1 MQKMGDLIT
10 NKSIG
15 QEDQLNISNGSMSVL
30 ISSLALS
37 GSFLAKD
44 EAEIEFM
51 TWIVSRDQV
60 ILGMGT
66 VGFDLQDMPW
76 SKKEATFSKQKS
88 FLLNVIQRVK
98 SGVDLNLLKYEPK
111 FLQQNVEDFE
121 RMISSFLYS
130 HINLENSV
138 VWMPPK
144 EKQLKCEEHGV
155 FLHEHGCVVCND
167 K

>member
-1 MQKMGDLIT
+1 MGNLIT

-98 SGVDLNLLKYEPK
+98 SGVDLNLLKYEPC
-111 FLQQNVEDFE
+111 LLYTSPSPRDATLS
-121 RMISSFLYS
+121 RMPSSA
-130 HINLENSV
+130 
-138 VWMPPK
+138 
-144 EKQLKCEEHGV
+144 
-155 FLHEHGCVVCND
+155 
-167 K
+167 

>member
-1 MQKMGDLIT
+1 MGNLIT

-15 QEDQLNISNGSMSVL
+15 QEDYLNISNGSMSVL

-37 GSFLAKD
+37 GSHLAK
-44 EAEIEFM
+44 EETEIEFM
-51 TWIVSRDQV
+51 TWIVSRDQG

-76 SKKEATFSKQKS
+76 SEKEALFKKQKE
-88 FLLNVIQRVK
+88 FLLSVIQRIR
-98 SGVDLNLLKYEPK
+98 SGEDLSLLNYKPK
-111 FLQQNVEDFE
+111 HLQKNIEAFE
-121 RMISSFLYS
+121 QLISSFLYS
-130 HINLENSV
+130 HIKIENPL

-144 EKQLKCEEHGV
+144 EKQLKCERHGV
-155 FLHEHGCVVCND
+155 LLHEHGCVVCND

>member
-1 MQKMGDLIT
+1 MGNLIT

-15 QEDQLNISNGSMSVL
+15 QEDHLNISNGSMSVL

-37 GSFLAKD
+37 GSYLAKN
-44 EAEIEFM
+44 ENEIEFM
-51 TWIVSRDQV
+51 TWIVSRDQG

-76 SKKEATFSKQKS
+76 SENEAIFNKQKA
-88 FLLNVIQRVK
+88 FLLSVIQRVK
-98 SGVDLNLLKYEPK
+98 SGVDLNALRYKPK
-111 FLQQNVEDFE
+111 FLQQNIEAFE
-121 RMISSFLYS
+121 KMISSFLYS
-130 HINLENSV
+130 HIKKENTL